1 MFNVLHT
8 LYFAVNS
15 YDSKEAFFVQTTSNV
30 TFAVLNKQRM
40 PTVNQVQE
48 ISRLLDQESYMH
60 PMRVEES
67 QISPLSSCVHR

>member
-8 LYFAVNS
+8 LYFAATRKTLRKLFL
-15 YDSKEAFFVQTTSNV
+15 YKAINV

-40 PTVNQVQE
+40 PIVNQVQE

>member
-1 MFNVLHT
+1 MYCIGYILLPIRKT
-8 LYFAVNS
+8 LTKLFLYKA
-15 YDSKEAFFVQTTSNV
+15 TNV
-30 TFAVLNKQRM
+30 TFALLNKQRM

-48 ISRLLDQESYMH
+48 ISRLLDQESYIH

>member
-1 MFNVLHT
+1 MYCIGYILLPIRKT
-8 LYFAVNS
+8 LTKLFLYKA
-15 YDSKEAFFVQTTSNV
+15 TNV
-30 TFAVLNKQRM
+30 TFALLNKQRM

>member
-1 MFNVLHT
+1 MYCIGYILLPIRKT
-8 LYFAVNS
+8 LTKLFLYKA
-15 YDSKEAFFVQTTSNV
+15 TNV
-30 TFAVLNKQRM
+30 TFALLNKQRM

-67 QISPLSSCVHR
+67 QISPLSICVRR

>member
-1 MFNVLHT
+1 MFNVLYT
-8 LYFAVNS
+8 LHFAANS
-15 YDSKEAFFVQTTSNV
+15 YHSKEAFLYKATNV
-30 TFAVLNKQRM
+30 TFPLLNKQRM